1 MDPIFLMLSEDTV
14 TVDSCNPQACWMPH
28 GIKSELAWTWFF
40 AWFLL
45 KKCQIDKND
54 SCAAIEISESSN
66 HKQPGCCT
74 SWNNGVMADIVTAL
88 YGFCMIKLSAATR
101 GKFTSFFKLFAR
113 STVVKLHQEIKTR
126 ICILSWRKSSESR
139 QLLCDRRLIAE
150 IYGIYCRWE
159 AWVLEEMFIN
169 FCFANVTPWASG
181 NLWRNHPC
189 TKWLKRKRKAGWFPS
204 DFYT

>member
-1 MDPIFLMLSEDTV
+1 MDLIFLMLSEDTV
-14 TVDSCNPQACWMPH
+14 TVDSCNPQACRMPH
-28 GIKSELAWTWFF
+28 GIKSELAWTWFLP
-40 AWFLL
+40 WFLL

-126 ICILSWRKSSESR
+126 ICFFFFYRDESR
-139 QLLCDRRLIAE
+139 ARAGNCCVTTDWSQRSM
-150 IYGIYCRWE
+150 G
-159 AWVLEEMFIN
+159 FI
-169 FCFANVTPWASG
+169 VDERPGS
-181 NLWRNHPC
+181 
-189 TKWLKRKRKAGWFPS
+189 
-204 DFYT
+204 